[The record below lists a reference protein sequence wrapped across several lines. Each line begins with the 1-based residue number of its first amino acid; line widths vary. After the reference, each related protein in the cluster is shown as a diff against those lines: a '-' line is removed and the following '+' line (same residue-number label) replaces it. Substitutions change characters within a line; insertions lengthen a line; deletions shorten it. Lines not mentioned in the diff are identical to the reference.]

1 MKQWK
6 KFVKRAGSTGLLLL
20 EYISAKKSGM
30 SQEEAK
36 AILSSTCT
44 KPKGICYTSNGI
56 YPDESDLQIIIPAYN
71 VEKYLDQ
78 CLESV
83 LNQKTRYSYNIVV
96 IDDGSTDQTCK
107 IADFYVSDSRIKV
120 IHQKNRGFSGARNK
134 ALENITGKYVM
145 FVDSDDVLLPDA
157 IQNLMDTAY
166 SINADI
172 VESGFY
178 TFRNQEI
185 IEKRFRENTGRLEDG
200 ASYSGFA
207 WGKVYKADVLKNFM
221 FPEGYWYEDTAL
233 IYLLF
238 TQKLIYGECRE
249 ITYGYRLNP
258 SGITQTSFLS
268 PKSLDT
274 YWITEECLEEM
285 KKFGISPNLRIYE
298 MTLKQFIMNYM
309 RTRKLSI
316 KLQESI
322 FVLSA
327 DLIDKYLSEYQTED
341 IELKTLE
348 GYIKKR
354 LFWKYKFWMLRKML
368 ED

>member
-1 MKQWK
+1 MSTYPQK
-6 KFVKRAGSTGLLLL
+6 KVECHKRSKGDF
-20 EYISAKKSGM
+20 KH
-30 SQEEAK
+30 
-36 AILSSTCT
+36 STCT

-107 IADFYVSDSRIKV
+107 IADFYASDSRIKV

-185 IEKRFRENTGRLEDG
+185 IEKRFRKHRKIRRW
-200 ASYSGFA
+200 GFIFRICM
-207 WGKVYKADVLKNFM
+207 G
-221 FPEGYWYEDTAL
+221 
-233 IYLLF
+233 
-238 TQKLIYGECRE
+238 
-249 ITYGYRLNP
+249 
-258 SGITQTSFLS
+258 
-268 PKSLDT
+268 KSLQSRCA
-274 YWITEECLEEM
+274 E
-285 KKFGISPNLRIYE
+285 KFYVSGRI
-298 MTLKQFIMNYM
+298 L
-309 RTRKLSI
+309 
-316 KLQESI
+316 
-322 FVLSA
+322 V
-327 DLIDKYLSEYQTED
+327 
-341 IELKTLE
+341 
-348 GYIKKR
+348 
-354 LFWKYKFWMLRKML
+354 
-368 ED
+368 